1 MWGRVTPVNQHPIDP
16 GFLLTHK
23 LTEINHEIYIKS
35 IHLNARFVTNIWIDE
50 ASFGDFLNAIQ
61 IGNSFSDAQKRA
73 NYGKRND
80 WMGPIVCQIPT
91 KLA

>member
-1 MWGRVTPVNQHPIDP
+1 MWGRVTPVNQHPIGP

-50 ASFGDFLNAIQ
+50 ASFGDFLNTIQ
-61 IGNSFSDAQKRA
+61 IRNSFSDA
-73 NYGKRND
+73 
-80 WMGPIVCQIPT
+80 
-91 KLA
+91 